1 MATQRIETAFGP
13 IEVRP
18 GQLWSIAGSLA
29 GFPELRHFVLL
40 DVACH
45 RPLVWLQAIED
56 PSVCFALAAPATFS
70 LTYPPVPTA
79 ALFGTPVAETLL
91 MLMVILER
99 QGKNRIVPQPHRLA
113 PLCLDLR
120 RKRLTQWI
128 LSNPRAVA
136 TTTAP
141 VEKACLPPL
150 EPIAVNA

>member
-1 MATQRIETAFGP
+1 MTTQRIETAFGP

-70 LTYPPVPTA
+70 LAYPPVPTE
-79 ALFGTPVAETLL
+79 ALFGTPAAETLL

-99 QGKNRIVPQPHRLA
+99 QGQGRIVPQPHRLA
-113 PLCLDLR
+113 PLCFDLR

-128 LSNPRAVA
+128 LANPRAV
-136 TTTAP
+136 TTITFP
-141 VEKACLPPL
+141 VTQVPAPPL